1 MRSVRSD
8 RGYGRGVGT
17 KKKDEEG
24 KDEKRKMEN
33 VFALAWFWL
42 LVFLVFFFVFD
53 FLAFFLVFV
62 LLLGVGVLGEEEETR
77 RWGNGKGVWG
87 DVLK

>member
-42 LVFLVFFFVFD
+42 LVFLVFFS
-53 FLAFFLVFV
+53 FLIFWHFFWFLSFFWG
-62 LLLGVGVLGEEEETR
+62 LESWEKKRRQGDGEME
-77 RWGNGKGVWG
+77 KGYG
-87 DVLK
+87 EMY